1 MKHTIVKDL
10 IVPIIL
16 AFLLAALYFL
26 VPAYQDAG
34 WRLYDP
40 SLLAKPGIPQ
50 APELVIANIDDGTIE
65 ALNMYPLSR
74 DIIARGVITMAEFGA
89 TVLGIDSEFLDA
101 SPRVVRED
109 YFRSELPLHFDDSF
123 DGLANVT
130 DQLLRAILL
139 GDSYGPEDLEGLLD
153 DFWSYKD
160 HQKEAL
166 YTRVSGAVQDNDE
179 FLGNAG
185 RFFGRAYA
193 TVSPSEAQGY
203 RLSEEHLAYLAE
215 TVALKSVAVPPE
227 GHPFPKVPYVSSS
240 IFPVLRGMAGG
251 GSVVQHIDADGVRRR
266 LDLFFEYDGRLY
278 PHLSLAV
285 LLDWLG
291 NPRVWIH
298 RNSIVLVDALHPV
311 LGKRDIRIPLD
322 QDGRFIIHWPKG
334 GFMDNFRKVSFL
346 RFWLDHEDFLSVNAN
361 LGILD
366 SLGVLALYDGPV
378 GLLDLLPLAD
388 EALVKGMATGE
399 RSNVEEYRDLRRLYL
414 NEVETFLSG
423 PVRAEAEAYYEDYLA
438 DPALAPAEAAQVQQN
453 LASLR
458 LTFDESLATIERIRE
473 NREVLQKEL
482 EGAIVVLG
490 YSGKSTTDVG
500 VNPFEKEYMNVGTFP
515 SVWNTVY
522 QNSYISDR
530 PWWFSFLL
538 VLPFGL
544 LIPVLFHWLS
554 PGKGLA
560 ASAILLLLLMAAFF
574 GIFVRFGVYLDQL
587 MVLSYLVP
595 TILAILI
602 VNFRRTNSQKAFIT
616 DAFGQYL
623 SEDVIN
629 DLILDPDKL
638 QLGGEERV
646 MTAMFTDVKGFS
658 TISEALTPSA
668 LVHLLNDYLSAMSDQ
683 VLDQRGTIDKFEG
696 DAIIAFFGA
705 PITLEDHAVRACDAA
720 LLMRRTEEELNRR
733 FVAEGLSPS
742 PLLTRFGINTGAMVV
757 GNMGTQRKK
766 NYTIMGSAVNL
777 AARLEGVNKQYG
789 TWILLSGDTYAQ
801 LGGAFLCRRL
811 DRVRVVGINEPVQL
825 YELLARKDQADAA
838 LREKVE
844 RFEAALR
851 LFDGHSWEKAAK
863 AFAGCA
869 KADPEDATSRLY
881 YKRSIEF
888 MKKPL
893 PPSWDG
899 VFTLN
904 SK

>member
-10 IVPIIL
+10 FVPIIL
-16 AFLLAALYFL
+16 AFLLAILYL
-26 VPAYQDAG
+26 LIPAYRDAG
-34 WRLYDP
+34 WRLYDL

-50 APELVIANIDDGTIE
+50 APEFVIANIDDGTIE

-74 DIIARGVITMAEFGA
+74 DIIARGVVTMAEFGA

-109 YFRSELPLHFDDSF
+109 YFRTELPLYFDDSF

-139 GDSYGPEDLEGLLD
+139 GGSYGPDDIEGLLD

-160 HQKEAL
+160 YQKESL
-166 YTRVSGAVQDNDE
+166 YTRVSSAIQDNDVY
-179 FLGNAG
+179 LGQAG

-203 RLSEEHLAYLAE
+203 RLGDEHLDFLADR
-215 TVALKSVAVPPE
+215 VALRNVAIPPE
-227 GHPFPKVPYVSSS
+227 GHPFPKVPFVSSS

-251 GSVVQHIDADGVRRR
+251 GSVVQHIDPDGVRRR
-266 LDLFFEYDGRLY
+266 LDLFFEFDGRLY

-298 RNSIVLVDALHPV
+298 KNSIVLVDALHPV

-334 GFMDNFRKVSFL
+334 GFMENFRKLSFL
-346 RFWLDHEDFLSVNAN
+346 RLWLDHEDFLSVNAN

-378 GLLDLLPLAD
+378 NLLDLLPLAD
-388 EALVKGMATGE
+388 EALKQGMDTGE
-399 RSNVEEYRDLRRLYL
+399 RRLVDEYRQLRRFYL
-414 NEVETFLSG
+414 DEVEAFLSG
-423 PVRAEAEAYYEDYLA
+423 PVRAEAEAYYEDYLT
-438 DPALAPAEAAQVQQN
+438 DPTLVPATAGQVAQN

-458 LTFDESLATIERIRE
+458 LAFDESLSTLGRIRE
-473 NREVLQKEL
+473 NRAVLQKEL

-515 SVWNTVY
+515 SVWNTIY
-522 QNSYISDR
+522 QDSYISDR
-530 PWWFSFLL
+530 PWWFSFLFI
-538 VLPFGL
+538 LPFGL
-544 LIPVLFHWLS
+544 LIPVLFHWFS

-560 ASAILLLLLMAAFF
+560 ASAILLVLLMAAFF

-587 MVLSYLVP
+587 MVLSYMLP

-629 DLILDPDKL
+629 DLILDPEKL

-668 LVHLLNDYLSAMSDQ
+668 LVHLLNEYLSAMSDQ

-705 PITLEDHAVRACDAA
+705 PIALEDHAIRACDAA
-720 LLMRRTEEELNRR
+720 LRMRRIEEELNRR
-733 FVAEGLSPS
+733 FMDEGLSPS
-742 PLLTRFGINTGAMVV
+742 PLLTRFGINTGSMVV

-789 TWILLSGDTYAQ
+789 TWILLSGGTYTQ

-811 DRVRVVGINEPVQL
+811 DRVRVVGIHEPVQL
-825 YELLARKDQADAA
+825 YELLARKDQADPATM
-838 LREKVE
+838 EKAE

-869 KADPEDATSRLY
+869 KADTQDVTSRLY
-881 YKRSIEF
+881 YKRSVEF

-893 PPSWDG
+893 PESWDG
-899 VFTLN
+899 VFTLAT
-904 SK
+904 K

>member
-1 MKHTIVKDL
+1 MKHAIIKDL
-10 IVPIIL
+10 LVPMVL
-16 AFLLAALYFL
+16 ASLLAALYLL
-26 VPAYQDAG
+26 VPAYHDAG
-34 WRLYDP
+34 WRLYDL
-40 SLLAKPGIPQ
+40 SLLAKPGIKQ

-89 TVLGIDSEFLDA
+89 RVLGLDSEFLDA

-109 YFRSELPLHFDDSF
+109 YFREELPLHFDDSF

-130 DQLLRAILL
+130 DQLLRAVLIS
-139 GDSYGPEDLEGLLD
+139 GSYGPEDLDGLLD
-153 DFWSYKD
+153 DFWSFKD
-160 HQKEAL
+160 YQKESL
-166 YTRVSGAVQDNDE
+166 YSRVASSVQDNDL
-179 FLGNAG
+179 FLGRAG

-203 RLSEEHLAYLAE
+203 RLGEDHLAYLADR
-215 TVALKSVAVPPE
+215 VALKRVAIPPE
-227 GHPFPKVPYVSSS
+227 GHLFPKVPYVSST

-251 GSVVQHIDADGVRRR
+251 GSVVQHIDSDGVRRR
-266 LDLFFEYDGRLY
+266 LDLFFEYNGRLY

-298 RNSIVLVDALHPV
+298 DNAIVLVDAMHPV
-311 LGKRDIRIPLD
+311 LGKQDIRIPLG

-334 GFMDNFRKVSFL
+334 RFMDNFRKVSFL
-346 RFWLDHEDFLSVNAN
+346 RLWLDHEDFLSVNAN

-366 SLGVLALYDGPV
+366 SLGVLALYDGSV
-378 GLLDLLPLAD
+378 ALLDLLPQAN
-388 EALVKGMATGE
+388 EALEQGMETGE
-399 RSNVEEYRDLRRLYL
+399 RAKVDEFRDLRRLYL
-414 NEVETFLSG
+414 DEVETFLSS
-423 PVRAEAEAYYEDYLA
+423 PVRAEAEAYYETYLT
-438 DPALAPAEAAQVQQN
+438 DPSLDPEEAEHVERN

-458 LTFDESLATIERIRE
+458 LAFDESLATIGRIRE
-473 NREVLQKEL
+473 NRGVLQKEL

-515 SVWNTVY
+515 AVWNTIY
-522 QNSYISDR
+522 QGSYISDR

-554 PGKGLA
+554 PGKGLMV
-560 ASAILLLLLMAAFF
+560 SAILLVLLMAAFF

-587 MVLSYLVP
+587 LVLSYMVP

-629 DLILDPDKL
+629 DLIQDPDKL

-658 TISEALTPSA
+658 TISEALTPTA
-668 LVHLLNDYLSAMSDQ
+668 LVHLLNEYLSAMSNQ

-705 PITLEDHAVRACDAA
+705 PIALEDHAVRACEAA
-720 LLMRRTEEELNRR
+720 LRMRRTEEELNRR
-733 FVAEGLSPS
+733 FLEEGLSPN
-742 PLLTRFGINTGAMVV
+742 PLLTRFGINTGPMVV

-789 TWILLSGDTYAQ
+789 TWILMSGDTYAQ

-825 YELLARKDQADAA
+825 YELLARKDQADPAII
-838 LREKVE
+838 EKTE

-851 LFDGHSWEKAAK
+851 LFDGHSWEKAAR
-863 AFAGCA
+863 AFASCT
-869 KADPEDATSRLY
+869 KADALDATSRLY
-881 YKRSIEF
+881 YKRSVEF

-904 SK
+904 TK

>member
-1 MKHTIVKDL
+1 MKHPIVKDL
-10 IVPIIL
+10 LVPGIL
-16 AFLLAALYFL
+16 AILLATVYLF
-26 VPAYQDAG
+26 VPAYRDAG
-34 WRLYDP
+34 WRLYDL
-40 SLLAKPGIPQ
+40 SLLAKPGIKQ

-89 TVLGIDSEFLDA
+89 RVLGIDSEFLDA

-109 YFRSELPLHFDDSF
+109 YFRNELPLYFDDSF

-130 DQLLRAILL
+130 DQLLRAILI
-139 GDSYGPEDLEGLLD
+139 GESYGPDDLDGLLD

-160 HQKEAL
+160 YQKETL
-166 YTRVSGAVQDNDE
+166 YSRVSFSVRDNDE
-179 FLGNAG
+179 FLGRAG
-185 RFFGRAYA
+185 RFFGKAYA

-203 RLSEEHLAYLAE
+203 KLSEEHLAYLE
-215 TVALKSVAVPPE
+215 EKVALHSVAVPPE

-251 GSVVQHIDADGVRRR
+251 GSVVQHIDSDGVRRR
-266 LDLFFEYDGRLY
+266 LDLFFEYNGRLY

-291 NPRVWIH
+291 KPRVWIH
-298 RNSIVLVDALHPV
+298 ENAIVLVDAMHPV
-311 LGKRDIRIPLD
+311 LGKRDIRIPLG

-346 RFWLDHEDFLSVNAN
+346 RLWLDQEDFLSVNAN

-378 GLLDLLPLAD
+378 SLLDLLSQAD
-388 EALVKGMATGE
+388 EALEQGMDTGE
-399 RSNVEEYRDLRRLYL
+399 RGRVDEYRDLRRFYL
-414 NEVETFLSG
+414 DEVEAFLSG
-423 PVRAEAEAYYEDYLA
+423 PVRSEAEAYYKNHLA
-438 DPALAPAEAAQVQQN
+438 DPALDPAEAVQIKQN
-453 LASLR
+453 LESLQ
-458 LTFDESLATIERIRE
+458 LVFDEALATIKRIRD
-473 NREVLQKEL
+473 NREVLQREL
-482 EGAIVVLG
+482 EGSIVVMG

-515 SVWNTVY
+515 AVWNTIY
-522 QNSYISDR
+522 QDSYISDR

-560 ASAILLLLLMAAFF
+560 LSAILLVMLIAGFF

-587 MVLSYLVP
+587 MVLSYMLP
-595 TILAILI
+595 TILTILI

-629 DLILDPDKL
+629 DLIQDPDKL

-646 MTAMFTDVKGFS
+646 MTAMFTDIKGFS

-668 LVHLLNDYLSAMSDQ
+668 LVHLLNEYLSAMSDQ

-705 PITLEDHAVRACDAA
+705 PIALQDHAVRACNAA
-720 LLMRRTEEELNRR
+720 LLMRKVEAELNRR
-733 FVAEGLSPS
+733 FTEEALSPS
-742 PLLTRFGINTGAMVV
+742 PLMTRFGINTGAMVV
-757 GNMGTQRKK
+757 GNMGTERKK
-766 NYTIMGSAVNL
+766 NYTIMGSSVNL

-789 TWILLSGDTYAQ
+789 TWILLSGDTHAQ

-825 YELLARKDQADAA
+825 YELL
-838 LREKVE
+838 
-844 RFEAALR
+844 
-851 LFDGHSWEKAAK
+851 
-863 AFAGCA
+863 
-869 KADPEDATSRLY
+869 
-881 YKRSIEF
+881 
-888 MKKPL
+888 
-893 PPSWDG
+893 
-899 VFTLN
+899 
-904 SK
+904 